1 MSEAEVT
8 KLLTAIDIAAFKRGP
23 AGSFTPVAPAPR
35 WFERL
40 VADTTFPFL
49 GHILEEARLFW
60 LLGTPGYREW
70 GPSVDV
76 DERGREFHYR
86 VVAVVVAD
94 AGDFLLFQLD
104 PGSDRMREVLQKVRE
119 QALVGGA
126 GAPAALGQ
134 VRHEVR
140 RATERIHDLLRPLL
154 ATGLRDQQFELWKAL
169 SAVCE
174 DLVQT
179 VDALAGGPANP
190 GAAPSAGR
198 KP

>member
-1 MSEAEVT
+1 MSEPEVT

-23 AGSFTPVAPAPR
+23 AGSFSPVAPAPR

-40 VADTTFPFL
+40 VSDRTFPFL

-70 GPSVDV
+70 GPSVEV

-86 VVAVVVAD
+86 VVAVVAD
-94 AGDFLLFQLD
+94 AGEYLQFQLD
-104 PGSDRMREVLQKVRE
+104 PGSDRMREVLQKIRE
-119 QALVGGA
+119 QALVNPGSDDQ
-126 GAPAALGQ
+126 AALVQ

-140 RATERIHDLLRPLL
+140 RATDQLHYLLRPLL
-154 ATGLRDQQFELWKAL
+154 ATGLRDPHFELWKTL

-174 DLVQT
+174 TLVHT

-190 GAAPSAGR
+190 DTAPDR
-198 KP
+198 TP